1 MTFEELKKRFTITIN
16 EHRFVPQIYEDEKYY
31 HLEYL
36 NNNFMLGFAVTK
48 GSHMGVIKNE
58 ITNSILDKLKS
69 KGVLL

>member
-1 MTFEELKKRFTITIN
+1 MDIKQLKEFFTIKIN
-16 EHRFVPQIYEDEKYY
+16 EHKFVPQCYEDEKYY

-36 NNNFMLGFAVTK
+36 DDNFMLGFAVTK

-58 ITNSILDKLKS
+58 ITNNILDELKN

>member
-1 MTFEELKKRFTITIN
+1 MEELKKQFTIRIN
-16 EHRFVPQIYEDEKYY
+16 EHEYIPQVYEDNKYY

-36 NNNFMLGFAVTK
+36 DDNFMLGFAITK

-58 ITNSILDKLKS
+58 ITNSIIGELKE